1 MNIDKKY
8 LIVLVGPTASGK
20 TKLGIDIANLYDA
33 EILSADSRQFYKE
46 LEVGTAKPNKVEL
59 SKAKHHFINNLSI
72 HDNYSVGKYK
82 TEVDSVLINYFKK
95 NNYAVLVG
103 GSGLFVDVVCN
114 GIDDIP
120 KVPNELRNKVR
131 EYYKINGL
139 NYIQN
144 LLKKYD
150 KKHYNVI
157 DLSNPQRILRALE
170 VCIYTKKPFS
180 SFLIKKQQK
189 NNFHLIKIGLNPPRE
204 MLYENINSRVD
215 LMIKNGLIDEAL
227 NLVDFRNLN
236 SLQTVGYNELFDCFD
251 NKISEKEAIDL
262 IKRNTKK
269 YAKKQMTWFKRDRDI
284 KWFEKIDNSIFEY
297 IKKIIV

>member
-8 LIVLVGPTASGK
+8 LIVLVGPTASDK
-20 TKLGIDIANLYDA
+20 TKLSIDIANLYDA

-144 LLKKYD
+144 LLKQHD

-157 DLSNPQRILRALE
+157 DLNNPQRILRALE

-180 SFLIKKQQK
+180 SFLIKKQEK
-189 NNFHLIKIGLNPPRE
+189 NHFHLIKIGLNPPRE
-204 MLYENINSRVD
+204 ILYENINSRVD

-227 NLVDFRNLN
+227 NLVDFKNLN
-236 SLQTVGYNELFDCFD
+236 SLQTVGYKELFDFFD

-297 IKKIIV
+297 VKKIIV

>member
-20 TKLGIDIANLYDA
+20 TKLSIDIANLYDA

-59 SKAKHHFINNLSI
+59 SQAKHHFINNLSI

-82 TEVDSVLINYFKK
+82 TEVDSVLMNYFKK

-144 LLKKYD
+144 LLKQYD

-180 SFLIKKQQK
+180 SFLIKKQEK

-215 LMIKNGLIDEAL
+215 SMIKNGLIDEAL
-227 NLVDFRNLN
+227 NLVDFKNLN
-236 SLQTVGYNELFDCFD
+236 SLQTVGYKELFDFFD

-284 KWFEKIDNSIFEY
+284 KWFEKIDNSIYEY

>member
-20 TKLGIDIANLYDA
+20 TKLSIDIANLYDA

-82 TEVDSVLINYFKK
+82 IEVDSVLKNYFYKI
-95 NNYAVLVG
+95 NYAVLVG
-103 GSGLFVDVVCN
+103 GAGLFINVVCN

-131 EYYKINGL
+131 GYYKINGL

-144 LLKKYD
+144 LLKQYD
-150 KKHYNVI
+150 KKYYDII

-180 SFLIKKQQK
+180 SFLMKKQQK
-189 NNFHLIKIGLNPPRE
+189 NNFYLIKIVLNPPRE
-204 MLYENINSRVD
+204 ILYENINSRVD
-215 LMIKNGLIDEAL
+215 LMINNGLIAEAL
-227 NLVDFRNLN
+227 NLVDYKNLN
-236 SLQTVGYNELFDCFD
+236 SLQTVGYKELFDFFD
-251 NKISEKEAIDL
+251 NKISKKEAIDL

-269 YAKKQMTWFKRDRDI
+269 YVKKQMTWFKRDKDI
-284 KWFEKIDNSIFEY
+284 KWFDKIDNSIFEY
-297 IKKIIV
+297 VKKIIV

>member
-1 MNIDKKY
+1 LNIDKKY

-20 TKLGIDIANLYDA
+20 TKLSIDIANLCDA

-46 LEVGTAKPNKVEL
+46 LKVGTAKPNKVEL

-82 TEVDSVLINYFKK
+82 IEVDSVLKHYFKK

-103 GSGLFVDVVCN
+103 GSGLFIDVVCN

-144 LLKKYD
+144 LLKQYD

-157 DLSNPQRILRALE
+157 DLNNPQRILRALE
-170 VCIYTKKPFS
+170 VCIYTKKSFS
-180 SFLIKKQQK
+180 SFLIKKQEK

-204 MLYENINSRVD
+204 ILYENINSRVD
-215 LMIKNGLIDEAL
+215 SMIKNGLIDEAL
-227 NLVDFRNLN
+227 NLVDFKNLN
-236 SLQTVGYNELFDCFD
+236 SLQTVGYKELFDFFD

-297 IKKIIV
+297 VKKIIV

>member
-20 TKLGIDIANLYDA
+20 TKLSIDIANLYDA

-59 SKAKHHFINNLSI
+59 SQAKHHFINNLSI
-72 HDNYSVGKYK
+72 HDNYSAGKYK

-95 NNYAVLVG
+95 NNCAVLVG

-144 LLKKYD
+144 LLKQYD

-157 DLSNPQRILRALE
+157 DLNNPQRILRALE

-180 SFLIKKQQK
+180 SFLIKKQEK

-215 LMIKNGLIDEAL
+215 SMIKNGLIDEAL
-227 NLVDFRNLN
+227 NLVDFKNLN
-236 SLQTVGYNELFDCFD
+236 SLQTVGYKELFDFFD

-284 KWFEKIDNSIFEY
+284 KWFEKIDNSIYEY

>member
-8 LIVLVGPTASGK
+8 LIVLVGPTASDK
-20 TKLGIDIANLYDA
+20 TKLSIDIANLYDA

-59 SKAKHHFINNLSI
+59 SQVKHHFINNLSI

-82 TEVDSVLINYFKK
+82 TEVDSVLMNYFKK

-144 LLKKYD
+144 LLKQYD

-180 SFLIKKQQK
+180 SFLIKKQEK

-215 LMIKNGLIDEAL
+215 SMIKNGLIDEAL
-227 NLVDFRNLN
+227 NLVDFKNLN
-236 SLQTVGYNELFDCFD
+236 SLQTVGYKELFDFFD
-251 NKISEKEAIDL
+251 NEISEKEAIDL

-297 IKKIIV
+297 VKKIIV

>member
-20 TKLGIDIANLYDA
+20 TKLSIDIANLYDA

-103 GSGLFVDVVCN
+103 GSGLFVDVACN

-180 SFLIKKQQK
+180 SFLIKKQEK

-284 KWFEKIDNSIFEY
+284 KWFVKIDNSIFEY

>member
-20 TKLGIDIANLYDA
+20 TKLSIDIANLYDA

-46 LEVGTAKPNKVEL
+46 LEIGTAKPNKVEL
-59 SKAKHHFINNLSI
+59 SQVKHHFINNLSI
-72 HDNYSVGKYK
+72 HDNYSAGKYK

-103 GSGLFVDVVCN
+103 GSGLFIDVVCN

-120 KVPNELRNKVR
+120 KVPNEVRNKVR

-144 LLKKYD
+144 LLKQYD

-215 LMIKNGLIDEAL
+215 FMIKHGLIDEAL
-227 NLVDFRNLN
+227 NLVDFKNLN
-236 SLQTVGYNELFDCFD
+236 SLQTVGYKELFDFFD

-269 YAKKQMTWFKRDRDI
+269 YAKKQITWFKRDRDI
-284 KWFEKIDNSIFEY
+284 KWFVKIDNSIFEY

>member
-8 LIVLVGPTASGK
+8 LIVVVGPTASGK
-20 TKLGIDIANLYDA
+20 TKLSIDIANLYDA

-72 HDNYSVGKYK
+72 HDNYSAGKYK
-82 TEVDSVLINYFKK
+82 TEVDSLLINYFKK

-103 GSGLFVDVVCN
+103 GSGLFIDVVCN

-150 KKHYNVI
+150 KKYYNVI

-180 SFLIKKQQK
+180 SFLIKKQEK

-204 MLYENINSRVD
+204 MLYENINSRID

-284 KWFEKIDNSIFEY
+284 KWFVKIDNSIFEY

>member
-20 TKLGIDIANLYDA
+20 TKLSIDIANLYDA

-59 SKAKHHFINNLSI
+59 SQAKHHFINNLSI

-82 TEVDSVLINYFKK
+82 TEVDSILINYFKK

-103 GSGLFVDVVCN
+103 GSGLFIDVVCN

-120 KVPNELRNKVR
+120 KVPNEVRNKVR

-215 LMIKNGLIDEAL
+215 FMIKHGLIDEAL
-227 NLVDFRNLN
+227 NLVDFKNLN
-236 SLQTVGYNELFDCFD
+236 SLQTVGYKELFDFFD

-284 KWFEKIDNSIFEY
+284 KWFVKIDNSIFEY

>member
-20 TKLGIDIANLYDA
+20 TKLSIDIAHLYDA

-59 SKAKHHFINNLSI
+59 SQAKHHFINNLSI
-72 HDNYSVGKYK
+72 HDNYSAGKYK

-103 GSGLFVDVVCN
+103 GSGLFIDVVCN
-114 GIDDIP
+114 GIDEIP

-284 KWFEKIDNSIFEY
+284 KWFVKIDNSIFEY

>member
-8 LIVLVGPTASGK
+8 LIVLVGPTASDK
-20 TKLGIDIANLYDA
+20 TKLSIDIANLYDA

-59 SKAKHHFINNLSI
+59 SQAKHHFINNLSI

-82 TEVDSVLINYFKK
+82 IEVDSVLMNYFKK

-103 GSGLFVDVVCN
+103 GSGLFVDVACN

-131 EYYKINGL
+131 EYYKTYGL

-144 LLKKYD
+144 LLKQYD

-180 SFLIKKQQK
+180 SFLIKKQEK

-215 LMIKNGLIDEAL
+215 SMIKNGLIDEAL
-227 NLVDFRNLN
+227 NLVDFKNLN
-236 SLQTVGYNELFDCFD
+236 SLQTVGYKELFDFFD

-284 KWFEKIDNSIFEY
+284 KWFEKIDNSIYEY

>member
-20 TKLGIDIANLYDA
+20 TKLSIDIANLYDA

-59 SKAKHHFINNLSI
+59 SQAKHHFINNLSI

-144 LLKKYD
+144 LLKQYD

-180 SFLIKKQQK
+180 SFLIKKQEK

-215 LMIKNGLIDEAL
+215 SMIKNGLIDEAL
-227 NLVDFRNLN
+227 NLVDFKNLN
-236 SLQTVGYNELFDCFD
+236 SLQTVGYKELFDFFD

-297 IKKIIV
+297 VKKIIV

>member
-20 TKLGIDIANLYDA
+20 TKLSIDIAHLYDA

-59 SKAKHHFINNLSI
+59 SQAKHHFINNLSI
-72 HDNYSVGKYK
+72 HDNYSAGKYK

-103 GSGLFVDVVCN
+103 GSGLFIDVVCN

-227 NLVDFRNLN
+227 NLVDFKNLN
-236 SLQTVGYNELFDCFD
+236 SLQTVGYKELFDFFD

-284 KWFEKIDNSIFEY
+284 KWFVKIDNSIFEY

>member
-20 TKLGIDIANLYDA
+20 TKLSIDIANLYDA

-59 SKAKHHFINNLSI
+59 SQAKHHFINNLSI
-72 HDNYSVGKYK
+72 HDNYSAGKYK

-144 LLKKYD
+144 LLKQYD

-180 SFLIKKQQK
+180 SFLIKKQEK

-215 LMIKNGLIDEAL
+215 SMIKNGLIDEAL
-227 NLVDFRNLN
+227 NLVDFKNLN
-236 SLQTVGYNELFDCFD
+236 SLQTVGYKELFDFFD

-284 KWFEKIDNSIFEY
+284 KWFDKIDNSIFDY
-297 IKKIIV
+297 VKKIIV

>member
-1 MNIDKKY
+1 LNIDKKY

-20 TKLGIDIANLYDA
+20 TKLSIDIANLYDA

-46 LEVGTAKPNKVEL
+46 LEIGTAKPNKVEL

-72 HDNYSVGKYK
+72 HNNYSVGKYK
-82 TEVDSVLINYFKK
+82 IEVDSVLINCFKK

-103 GSGLFVDVVCN
+103 GSGLFIDVVCN
-114 GIDDIP
+114 GIDDVP
-120 KVPNELRNKVR
+120 KVPYELRNKVR

-144 LLKKYD
+144 LLKQFD
-150 KKHYNVI
+150 IKHYNVI
-157 DLSNPQRILRALE
+157 DLNNPQRILRALE

-180 SFLIKKQQK
+180 SFLMKKQQK
-189 NNFHLIKIGLNPPRE
+189 NNFHLIKIGLNPPRKI
-204 MLYENINSRVD
+204 LYKSINSRVD
-215 LMIKNGLIDEAL
+215 LMINNGLIDEAL
-227 NLVDFRNLN
+227 NLVDFKNLN
-236 SLQTVGYNELFDCFD
+236 SLQTVGYKELFDFFD

-297 IKKIIV
+297 VKKIIV

>member
-20 TKLGIDIANLYDA
+20 TKLSIDIANLYDA

-59 SKAKHHFINNLSI
+59 SQAKHHFINNLSI
-72 HDNYSVGKYK
+72 HDNYSAGKYK

-180 SFLIKKQQK
+180 SFLIKKQEK

-215 LMIKNGLIDEAL
+215 SMIKNGLIDEAL
-227 NLVDFRNLN
+227 NLVDFKNLN
-236 SLQTVGYNELFDCFD
+236 SLQTVGYKELFDFFD

-284 KWFEKIDNSIFEY
+284 KWFEKIDNSIFEHV
-297 IKKIIV
+297 KKIIV

>member
-8 LIVLVGPTASGK
+8 LIVLVGPTASDK
-20 TKLGIDIANLYDA
+20 TKLSIDIANLYDA

-82 TEVDSVLINYFKK
+82 IEVDSVLMNYFKK

-131 EYYKINGL
+131 EYYKTNGL

-144 LLKKYD
+144 LLKQYD

-180 SFLIKKQQK
+180 SFLIKKQEK
-189 NNFHLIKIGLNPPRE
+189 NNFHLAMHEYVGLVVYYLTGRSAKI
-204 MLYENINSRVD
+204 Y
-215 LMIKNGLIDEAL
+215 
-227 NLVDFRNLN
+227 
-236 SLQTVGYNELFDCFD
+236 
-251 NKISEKEAIDL
+251 
-262 IKRNTKK
+262 
-269 YAKKQMTWFKRDRDI
+269 
-284 KWFEKIDNSIFEY
+284 
-297 IKKIIV
+297 

>member
-20 TKLGIDIANLYDA
+20 TKLSIDIANLYDA

-59 SKAKHHFINNLSI
+59 SQAKHHFINNLSI
-72 HDNYSVGKYK
+72 HDNYSAGKYK

-144 LLKKYD
+144 LLKQYD
-150 KKHYNVI
+150 KKYYNVI

-180 SFLIKKQQK
+180 SFLIKKQEK

-215 LMIKNGLIDEAL
+215 SMIKNGLIDEAL
-227 NLVDFRNLN
+227 NLVDFKNLN
-236 SLQTVGYNELFDCFD
+236 SLQTVGYKELFDFFD
-251 NKISEKEAIDL
+251 NQISEKEAIDL

-284 KWFEKIDNSIFEY
+284 KWFEKIDNSIYEY

>member
-20 TKLGIDIANLYDA
+20 TKLSIDIANLYDA

-59 SKAKHHFINNLSI
+59 SQVKHHFINNLSI
-72 HDNYSVGKYK
+72 HDNYSAGKYK

-103 GSGLFVDVVCN
+103 GSGLFIDVVCN

-120 KVPNELRNKVR
+120 KVPNEVRNKVR

-269 YAKKQMTWFKRDRDI
+269 YAKKQITWFKRDRDI
-284 KWFEKIDNSIFEY
+284 KWFEKIDNSIFEHV
-297 IKKIIV
+297 KKIIV

>member
-20 TKLGIDIANLYDA
+20 TKLSIDIANLYDA

-59 SKAKHHFINNLSI
+59 SQAKHHFINNLSI
-72 HDNYSVGKYK
+72 HDNYSAGKYK

-95 NNYAVLVG
+95 NNCAVLVG

-144 LLKKYD
+144 LLKQYD

-180 SFLIKKQQK
+180 SFLIKKQEK

-215 LMIKNGLIDEAL
+215 SMIKNGLIDEAL
-227 NLVDFRNLN
+227 NLVDFKNLN
-236 SLQTVGYNELFDCFD
+236 SLQTVGYKELFDFFD

-284 KWFEKIDNSIFEY
+284 KWFDKIDNSIFDY
-297 IKKIIV
+297 VKKIIV

>member
-1 MNIDKKY
+1 LNIDKKY

-20 TKLGIDIANLYDA
+20 TKLSIDIANLYDA

-59 SKAKHHFINNLSI
+59 SQAKHHFINNLSI
-72 HDNYSVGKYK
+72 HDNYSAGKYK

-95 NNYAVLVG
+95 NNCAVLVG

-144 LLKKYD
+144 LLKQYD

-180 SFLIKKQQK
+180 SFLIKKQEK

-215 LMIKNGLIDEAL
+215 SMIKNGLIDEAL
-227 NLVDFRNLN
+227 NLVDFKNLN
-236 SLQTVGYNELFDCFD
+236 SLQTVGYKELFDFFD

-297 IKKIIV
+297 VKKIIV

>member
-20 TKLGIDIANLYDA
+20 TKLSIDIANLYDA

-59 SKAKHHFINNLSI
+59 SQAKHHFINNLSI
-72 HDNYSVGKYK
+72 HDNYSAGKYK

-144 LLKKYD
+144 LLKQYD

-215 LMIKNGLIDEAL
+215 SMIKNGLIDEAL
-227 NLVDFRNLN
+227 NLVDFKNLN
-236 SLQTVGYNELFDCFD
+236 SLQTVGYKELFDFFD
-251 NKISEKEAIDL
+251 NEISEKEAIDL

-284 KWFEKIDNSIFEY
+284 KWFVKIDNSIFEY

>member
-20 TKLGIDIANLYDA
+20 TKLSIDIANLYDA

-82 TEVDSVLINYFKK
+82 TEVDSVLMNYFKK

-103 GSGLFVDVVCN
+103 GSGLFINVVCN

-131 EYYKINGL
+131 GYYKINGL

-144 LLKKYD
+144 LLKQYD
-150 KKHYNVI
+150 KKYYDVI

-180 SFLIKKQQK
+180 SFLMKKQQK

-204 MLYENINSRVD
+204 ILYENINSRVD
-215 LMIKNGLIDEAL
+215 LMINNGLINEAL
-227 NLVDFRNLN
+227 NLVDFKNLN
-236 SLQTVGYNELFDCFD
+236 SLQTVGYKELFDFFD

-297 IKKIIV
+297 VKKIIV

>member
-72 HDNYSVGKYK
+72 HDNYSAGKYK

-103 GSGLFVDVVCN
+103 GSGLFIDVVCN

-284 KWFEKIDNSIFEY
+284 KWFVKIDNSIFEY

>member
-59 SKAKHHFINNLSI
+59 SQAKHHFINNLSI
-72 HDNYSVGKYK
+72 HDNYSAGKYK
-82 TEVDSVLINYFKK
+82 TEVDSLLINYFKK

-144 LLKKYD
+144 LLKQYD

-180 SFLIKKQQK
+180 SFLIKKQEK

-204 MLYENINSRVD
+204 MLYEKINSRVD
-215 LMIKNGLIDEAL
+215 SMIKNGLIDEAL
-227 NLVDFRNLN
+227 NLVDFKNLN
-236 SLQTVGYNELFDCFD
+236 SLQTVGYKELFDFFD

-284 KWFEKIDNSIFEY
+284 KWFEKIDNSIFEHV
-297 IKKIIV
+297 KKIIV

>member
-20 TKLGIDIANLYDA
+20 TKLSIDIANLYDA

-82 TEVDSVLINYFKK
+82 IEVDSVLKNYFKK

-103 GSGLFVDVVCN
+103 GSGLFIDVVCD

-131 EYYKINGL
+131 RYYKINGL

-144 LLKKYD
+144 LLKQYD
-150 KKHYNVI
+150 KKYYDVI

-180 SFLIKKQQK
+180 SFLMKKQQK

-204 MLYENINSRVD
+204 ILYENINSRVD
-215 LMIKNGLIDEAL
+215 SMIKNGLIDEAL
-227 NLVDFRNLN
+227 NLVDFKNLN
-236 SLQTVGYNELFDCFD
+236 SLQTVGYKELFDFFD

-297 IKKIIV
+297 VKKIIV

>member
-8 LIVLVGPTASGK
+8 LIVLVGPTASDK
-20 TKLGIDIANLYDA
+20 TKLSIDIANLYDA
-33 EILSADSRQFYKE
+33 EILSADSRQFYKV

-82 TEVDSVLINYFKK
+82 TEVDSVLMNYFKK
-95 NNYAVLVG
+95 NNCAVLVG

-144 LLKKYD
+144 LLKQYD

-180 SFLIKKQQK
+180 SFLIKKQEK

-215 LMIKNGLIDEAL
+215 SMIKNGLIDEAL
-227 NLVDFRNLN
+227 NLVDFKNLN
-236 SLQTVGYNELFDCFD
+236 SLQTVGYKELFDFFD

-284 KWFEKIDNSIFEY
+284 KWFEKIDNSIYEY

>member
-8 LIVLVGPTASGK
+8 LIVLVGPTASDK
-20 TKLGIDIANLYDA
+20 TKLSIDIANLYDA

-82 TEVDSVLINYFKK
+82 IEVDSVLKNYFKK

-103 GSGLFVDVVCN
+103 GSGLFVHVVCN

-144 LLKKYD
+144 LLKQYD

-180 SFLIKKQQK
+180 SFLIKKQEK

-204 MLYENINSRVD
+204 ILYENINSRVD
-215 LMIKNGLIDEAL
+215 SMIKNGLIDEAL
-227 NLVDFRNLN
+227 NLVDFKNLN
-236 SLQTVGYNELFDCFD
+236 SLQTVGYKELFDFFD

-297 IKKIIV
+297 VKKIIV

>member
-20 TKLGIDIANLYDA
+20 TKLSIDIANLYDA

-59 SKAKHHFINNLSI
+59 SQAKHHFINNLSI
-72 HDNYSVGKYK
+72 HDNYSAGKYK

-103 GSGLFVDVVCN
+103 GSGLFVDVACN

-144 LLKKYD
+144 LLKQYD

-180 SFLIKKQQK
+180 SFLIKKQEK

-215 LMIKNGLIDEAL
+215 SMIKNGLIDEAL
-227 NLVDFRNLN
+227 NLVDFKNLN
-236 SLQTVGYNELFDCFD
+236 SLQTVGYKELFDFFD
-251 NKISEKEAIDL
+251 NEISEKEAIDL

-284 KWFEKIDNSIFEY
+284 KWFDKIDNSIFDY
-297 IKKIIV
+297 VKKIIV

>member
-1 MNIDKKY
+1 LNIDKKY

-20 TKLGIDIANLYDA
+20 TKLSIDIANLYDA

-59 SKAKHHFINNLSI
+59 SQAKHHFINNLSI
-72 HDNYSVGKYK
+72 HDNYSAGKYK

-95 NNYAVLVG
+95 NNCAVLVG

-144 LLKKYD
+144 LLKQYD

-180 SFLIKKQQK
+180 SFLIKKQEK

-215 LMIKNGLIDEAL
+215 SMIKNGLIDEAL
-227 NLVDFRNLN
+227 NLVDFKNLN
-236 SLQTVGYNELFDCFD
+236 SLQTVGYKELFDFFD
-251 NKISEKEAIDL
+251 NQISEKEAIDL

-284 KWFEKIDNSIFEY
+284 KWFEKIDNSIYEY

>member
-82 TEVDSVLINYFKK
+82 TEVDSVLMNYFKK
-95 NNYAVLVG
+95 KNCAVLVG
-103 GSGLFVDVVCN
+103 GSGLFIDVVCN

-144 LLKKYD
+144 LLKQYD

-284 KWFEKIDNSIFEY
+284 KWFVKIDNSIFEY

>member
-1 MNIDKKY
+1 LNIDKKY

-46 LEVGTAKPNKVEL
+46 LKVGTAKPNKVEL

-82 TEVDSVLINYFKK
+82 TEVDSVLMNYFKK
-95 NNYAVLVG
+95 KNCAVLVG
-103 GSGLFVDVVCN
+103 GSGLFIDVVCN

-144 LLKKYD
+144 LLKQYD

-269 YAKKQMTWFKRDRDI
+269 YAKKQMTWFKRDNDI
-284 KWFEKIDNSIFEY
+284 KWFERIDNSIFEY
-297 IKKIIV
+297 LKKIIV

>member
-82 TEVDSVLINYFKK
+82 TEVDSVLMNYFKK
-95 NNYAVLVG
+95 KNCAVLVG
-103 GSGLFVDVVCN
+103 GSGLFIDVVCN
-114 GIDDIP
+114 GIDEIP

-251 NKISEKEAIDL
+251 NKMSEKEAIDL

-284 KWFEKIDNSIFEY
+284 KWFVKIDNSIFEY

>member
-20 TKLGIDIANLYDA
+20 TKLSIDIANLYDA

-46 LEVGTAKPNKVEL
+46 LKVGTAKPNKVEL

-82 TEVDSVLINYFKK
+82 IEVDSVLKHYFKK

-103 GSGLFVDVVCN
+103 GSGLFIDVVCN

-144 LLKKYD
+144 LLKQYD

-157 DLSNPQRILRALE
+157 DLNNPQRILRALE
-170 VCIYTKKPFS
+170 VCIYTKKSFS
-180 SFLIKKQQK
+180 SFLIKKQEK

-204 MLYENINSRVD
+204 ILYENINSRVD
-215 LMIKNGLIDEAL
+215 SMIKNGLIDEAL
-227 NLVDFRNLN
+227 NLVDFKNLN
-236 SLQTVGYNELFDCFD
+236 SLQTVGYKELFDFFD

-297 IKKIIV
+297 VKKIIV

>member
-20 TKLGIDIANLYDA
+20 TKLSIDIANLYDA

-59 SKAKHHFINNLSI
+59 SQAKHHFINNLSI
-72 HDNYSVGKYK
+72 HDNYSAGKYK

-103 GSGLFVDVVCN
+103 GSGLFIDVVCN

-131 EYYKINGL
+131 EYYKVNGL

-144 LLKKYD
+144 LLKQHD

-227 NLVDFRNLN
+227 NLVDFKNLN
-236 SLQTVGYNELFDCFD
+236 SLQTVGYKELFDFFD

-284 KWFEKIDNSIFEY
+284 KWFEKIDNSIFEHV
-297 IKKIIV
+297 KKIIV

>member
-20 TKLGIDIANLYDA
+20 TKLSIDIANLYDA

-59 SKAKHHFINNLSI
+59 SQAKHHFINNLSI
-72 HDNYSVGKYK
+72 HDNYSAGKYK
-82 TEVDSVLINYFKK
+82 TEVDSLLINYFKK

-144 LLKKYD
+144 LLKQYD

-180 SFLIKKQQK
+180 SFLIKKQEK

-227 NLVDFRNLN
+227 NLVDFKNLN
-236 SLQTVGYNELFDCFD
+236 SLQTVGYKELFDFFD

-284 KWFEKIDNSIFEY
+284 KWFEKIDNSIYEY

>member
-1 MNIDKKY
+1 LNIDKKY

-20 TKLGIDIANLYDA
+20 TKLSIDIANLYDA

-59 SKAKHHFINNLSI
+59 SQAKHHFINNLSI
-72 HDNYSVGKYK
+72 HDNYSAGKYK
-82 TEVDSVLINYFKK
+82 TEVDSLLINYFKK

-144 LLKKYD
+144 LLKQYD

-180 SFLIKKQQK
+180 SFLIKKQEK

-204 MLYENINSRVD
+204 MLYENINARVD
-215 LMIKNGLIDEAL
+215 SMIKNGLIDEAL
-227 NLVDFRNLN
+227 NLVDFKNLN
-236 SLQTVGYNELFDCFD
+236 SLQTVGYKELFDFFD

-297 IKKIIV
+297 VKKIIV